1 MNILG
6 ILERKNEKI
15 FVFKNLFTAIGSIV
29 GIILVIAVWW
39 YLIFYALPDWTF
51 YKIFKNEVVSTY
63 CNIRPNSETCI
74 NIEKRKKDS
83 LEVKNYCDKLF
94 PLDDFEKSGLFGA
107 KNFKCYCENMNQ
119 RGYGIKDGDCST
131 FEGFI
136 NYGKKEKGNN

>member
-1 MNILG
+1 M
-6 ILERKNEKI
+6 
-15 FVFKNLFTAIGSIV
+15 FKNLFTVIGSIV

-39 YLIFYALPDWTF
+39 YLIFYPLPS
-51 YKIFKNEVVSTY
+51 FKQSPYEWLKSRVVSTY
-63 CNIRPNSETCI
+63 CNIRPNSTTCI

-119 RGYGIKDGDCST
+119 RGHDIKDGDCST

-136 NYGKKEKGNN
+136 NYGKKEKGYN

>member
-1 MNILG
+1 ML
-6 ILERKNEKI
+6 
-15 FVFKNLFTAIGSIV
+15 KNLFTVIKYIVIG
-29 GIILVIAVWW
+29 ILGIAVWW
-39 YLIFYALPDWTF
+39 YLIFYALPDWSV
-51 YKIFKNEVVSTY
+51 YKHLKNQVVSTY
-63 CNIRPNSETCI
+63 CNIRPNSTACI

-119 RGYGIKDGDCST
+119 RGHEIKDGDCST

>member
-1 MNILG
+1 M
-6 ILERKNEKI
+6 
-15 FVFKNLFTAIGSIV
+15 FKNLFTVIKYIVIG
-29 GIILVIAVWW
+29 ILGIAVWW
-39 YLIFYALPDWTF
+39 YLIFYALPDWSV
-51 YKIFKNEVVSTY
+51 YKHLKSQVVSTY

-119 RGYGIKDGDCST
+119 RGHNIKNDDCRT
-131 FEGFI
+131 FSELLQDPF
-136 NYGKKEKGNN
+136 KNN

>member
-1 MNILG
+1 M
-6 ILERKNEKI
+6 
-15 FVFKNLFTAIGSIV
+15 FKNLFTVIKYIVIGIS
-29 GIILVIAVWW
+29 GIAVWW
-39 YLIFYALPDWTF
+39 YLIFYALPDWSV
-51 YKIFKNEVVSTY
+51 YKHLKSEVVSTY

-119 RGYGIKDGDCST
+119 RGHDIKDGDCST
-131 FEGFI
+131 YDQFI
-136 NYGKKEKGNN
+136 NYGKK

>member
-1 MNILG
+1 M
-6 ILERKNEKI
+6 
-15 FVFKNLFTAIGSIV
+15 FKNLFTVIKYIVIGIL
-29 GIILVIAVWW
+29 GIAFWW
-39 YLIFYALPDWTF
+39 YLIFYALPDWSV
-51 YKIFKNEVVSTY
+51 YKHLKNQVVSTY
-63 CNIRPNSETCI
+63 CNIRPNSTTCI

-119 RGYGIKDGDCST
+119 RGHDIKDGDCST

-136 NYGKKEKGNN
+136 NYGKKEKSNN

>member
-1 MNILG
+1 MY
-6 ILERKNEKI
+6 
-15 FVFKNLFTAIGSIV
+15 KNLFTVIKYIVIG
-29 GIILVIAVWW
+29 ILGIAVCW
-39 YLIFYALPDWTF
+39 YLIFYALPDWSV
-51 YKIFKNEVVSTY
+51 YKHLKNQVVSTY
-63 CNIRPNSETCI
+63 CNIRPNSTTCI

-119 RGYGIKDGDCST
+119 RGHDIKDGDCST